1 MLLQCDAITFLFS
14 LENLAASALK
24 SNCPKLF
31 LVCLKIFL
39 LCTEVAGMSRECS
52 YVFLFNSYH
61 FQKTH
66 NIIKFGTNYCIFA
79 PVGRWTNPPL
89 RDHPSVPIWWGISLI
104 TGLWSPE
111 SRLSFARTTVTFT
124 RTPGPLEWLSRRPY
138 IVPNGFMA
146 YSEQIQCQAWPFP
159 IPFVL
164 QVRMMWTSVLAGWCI
179 SWWATSNPRSQTMP
193 SVFINN
199 SINVTT
205 VTE

>member
-1 MLLQCDAITFLFS
+1 MLLQWDVITFLFS

-39 LCTEVAGMSRECS
+39 ICTEVAGMSREYTCF
-52 YVFLFNSYH
+52 VFLFKSNH

-124 RTPGPLEWLSRRPY
+124 RTPGAVGMIISASIHCPEWFYGLFRTDSM
-138 IVPNGFMA
+138 PN
-146 YSEQIQCQAWPFP
+146 
-159 IPFVL
+159 
-164 QVRMMWTSVLAGWCI
+164 LAFSDSFCFASKDDVNFCSG
-179 SWWATSNPRSQTMP
+179 RLMHQL
-193 SVFINN
+193 VGNN
-199 SINVTT
+199 QSK
-205 VTE
+205 ESDYAFCFR